1 VGSMSARRT
10 ATSSGKRA
18 SASRSAGTTRASRAT
33 GAGRS
38 LSAAFGG
45 LKKEL
50 LKPGKR
56 RAMLAGAAFAAC
68 MMLLF
73 ASIAVWSGLSHVMDQ
88 GWAALIVTAVWAIV
102 CAVLYAASNRPAAS
116 RPSSV

>member
-1 VGSMSARRT
+1 MDSMSARST
-10 ATSSGKRA
+10 ASSSSKRA
-18 SASRSAGTTRASRAT
+18 SAPRSAGAAHESRA
-33 GAGRS
+33 AGVGRN

-45 LKKEL
+45 LMQEL

-68 MMLLF
+68 MTLLF
-73 ASIAVWSGLSHVMDQ
+73 ASIAVWWGLSNVMDQ

-102 CAVLYAASNRPAAS
+102 CAILYVASKRPTAT
-116 RPSSV
+116 RPSSL

>member
-1 VGSMSARRT
+1 MSARST
-10 ATSSGKRA
+10 ATSSSKHANGL
-18 SASRSAGTTRASRAT
+18 RSAATT

-45 LKKEL
+45 LKAEL

-56 RAMLAGAAFAAC
+56 RAMLAGAAFAAG
-68 MMLLF
+68 MTLLF
-73 ASIAVWSGLSHVMDQ
+73 ASIAVWWGLSNVMDQ
-88 GWAALIVTAVWAIV
+88 GWAALIVTVVWAIV
-102 CAVLYAASNRPAAS
+102 CALLYAASRRPTVT